1 MVAPKVIHRRVL
13 YRRGSNRRADAGR
26 RRNGRQSAASA
37 RPRASLSTTA
47 RGGVDSRST
56 SRSPCRQSR
65 KTEVRAW
72 HQAWRPAG
80 PCAANRA
87 ALLLSTLFNYAIKKT
102 DPDLLSNPCAAID
115 LFPERLK
122 REVLPF
128 DQLPASWAAVNVLPN
143 SSHAAYWKLLLFTG
157 LRRNDAASIKLSEI
171 RAHHIFRPNP
181 KGGAAKAFPVPMTLQ
196 LHAIVEEA
204 LTAWET
210 LRGSVS
216 HLTL

>member
-1 MVAPKVIHRRVL
+1 
-13 YRRGSNRRADAGR
+13 
-26 RRNGRQSAASA
+26 
-37 RPRASLSTTA
+37 LSTTA
-47 RGGVDSRST
+47 RGGRRLAKHQPQPLSSIT
-56 SRSPCRQSR
+56 

-102 DPDLLSNPCAAID
+102 DPDLLGNPCAAID
-115 LFPERLK
+115 LFPKWLK

-128 DQLPASWAAVNVLPN
+128 DQLPAWWAAVNALPN

-181 KGGAAKAFPVPMTLQ
+181 KGGAAKAFPLPMTLQ